1 MNLLYLSLL
10 GIGDGVNFSGAPVR
24 VFSPLLAAGLA
35 AFAAWLAKLLITA
48 RRALAAPLPAS
59 MRGQMR
65 FFVMYAA
72 AATLE
77 SVAFTESR
85 GRSGTCSPRAAFDH
99 GLSPTKVRLFSDPA
113 PQPAALCAPVG
124 TFGFETE
131 CASWRWLV
139 ISLLVV
145 ACVLGARDA
154 RKQPTTRRQ
163 PPGGR
168 SRCAQGRASAASP
181 RQRASLRQLGGATAR
196 LRPVLVLCHLS
207 AVSSELATNVACVP
221 YKQNEALLDFSGAK
235 RQRFLHCAH
244 PPPAER
250 ARIVPVPQGR
260 TCCTTTW
267 AALPVTTARYLILIS
282 VTTPSDAHQRCR
294 SSATSALLASIQ
306 SALVRHWTTCA
317 TRESVRAG
325 PEPTRSPL
333 GPACPSAHLARRA
346 QSSETS
352 SPPRVPPPWGPRPST
367 CTLRTPRITP
377 IGCAPPSNMSL
388 SRLRPPKRAPC
399 DVALPCSHPSC
410 SP

>member
-139 ISLLVV
+139 ISLLEE
-145 ACVLGARDA
+145 GA
-154 RKQPTTRRQ
+154 
-163 PPGGR
+163 GV
-168 SRCAQGRASAASP
+168 P
-181 RQRASLRQLGGATAR
+181 RG
-196 LRPVLVLCHLS
+196 
-207 AVSSELATNVACVP
+207 
-221 YKQNEALLDFSGAK
+221 
-235 RQRFLHCAH
+235 
-244 PPPAER
+244 ER
-250 ARIVPVPQGR
+250 ARRRLGR
-260 TCCTTTW
+260 GRHCVSLE
-267 AALPVTTARYLILIS
+267 ALPPDYAPCS
-282 VTTPSDAHQRCR
+282 C
-294 SSATSALLASIQ
+294 
-306 SALVRHWTTCA
+306 CA
-317 TRESVRAG
+317 T
-325 PEPTRSPL
+325 
-333 GPACPSAHLARRA
+333 C
-346 QSSETS
+346 
-352 SPPRVPPPWGPRPST
+352 RP
-367 CTLRTPRITP
+367 
-377 IGCAPPSNMSL
+377 
-388 SRLRPPKRAPC
+388 
-399 DVALPCSHPSC
+399 
-410 SP
+410 